1 MRKAFRG
8 SLIRKKQ
15 LARAREEFNN
25 MVAEEVLVALGV
37 ALAVG
42 IPGIGSAIGVSTTG
56 VAAAGL
62 ISEDPK
68 KFSRAFILEILPG
81 TQGFYGFIAGML
93 IMIGTGLLGGGDLA
107 LETGVGIAAL
117 VAAIPAILQGFTSY
131 YQGLVAT
138 SGVSAIAKREE
149 TFGSSVLLAVM
160 VETYAILGFLSTFLL
175 LIGLGIFG
183 G

>member
-1 MRKAFRG
+1 
-8 SLIRKKQ
+8 
-15 LARAREEFNN
+15 
-25 MVAEEVLVALGV
+25 MVSDQILVAIGV

-42 IPGIGSAIGVSTTG
+42 IPGIASAIGVSMTG

-62 ISEDPK
+62 VSEDPK
-68 KFSRAFILEILPG
+68 KFSRAFILEIIPG

-93 IMIGTGLLGGGDLA
+93 ILIGTKMLGGTSVSLP
-107 LETGVGIAAL
+107 TGMGMAAL

-138 SGVSAIAKREE
+138 SGVAAIAKREE
-149 TFGSSVLLAVM
+149 TFGSCVLMAVM

-175 LIGLGIFG
+175 LLSLGVWG
-183 G
+183 

>member
-1 MRKAFRG
+1 
-8 SLIRKKQ
+8 
-15 LARAREEFNN
+15 
-25 MVAEEVLVALGV
+25 MVAEEILVALGV
-37 ALAVG
+37 ILAVG
-42 IPGIGSAIGVSTTG
+42 IPGVMSAIGVSMTG

-62 ISEDPK
+62 ISEEPK

-93 IMIGTGLLGGGDLA
+93 IMIGTGLLGGGEVSFEA
-107 LETGVGIAAL
+107 GIGLAAL
-117 VAAIPAILQGFTSY
+117 VASIPAIIQGFTSY

-138 SGVSAIAKREE
+138 SGVSAIAKKEE
-149 TFGSSVLLAVM
+149 TFGSCVLLAVM

-183 G
+183 A

>member
-1 MRKAFRG
+1 
-8 SLIRKKQ
+8 
-15 LARAREEFNN
+15 
-25 MVAEEVLVALGV
+25 MVSEQVLV

-42 IPGIGSAIGVSTTG
+42 LAVSIPGIGSAIGVSMTG
-56 VAAAGL
+56 VAASGL
-62 ISEDPK
+62 VSEDPK

-93 IMIGTGLLGGGDLA
+93 IMIGTKMLGGGAVHLSA
-107 LETGVGIAAL
+107 GVGITAL

-138 SGVSAIAKREE
+138 SGVAAIAKRDE
-149 TFGSSVLLAVM
+149 TFGSCMLMAVM

-175 LIGLGIFG
+175 LIGTHVWG
-183 G
+183 

>member
-1 MRKAFRG
+1 
-8 SLIRKKQ
+8 
-15 LARAREEFNN
+15 
-25 MVAEEVLVALGV
+25 MVSEQVLVALGV

-42 IPGIGSAIGVSTTG
+42 IPGIGSAIGVSMTG
-56 VAAAGL
+56 VAASGL
-62 ISEDPK
+62 VSEDPK

-93 IMIGTGLLGGGDLA
+93 IMIGTKMLGGGPVEFA
-107 LETGVGIAAL
+107 PGIGLTAL

-138 SGVSAIAKREE
+138 SGVAAIAKREE
-149 TFGSSVLLAVM
+149 TFGSCMLMAVM

-175 LIGLGIFG
+175 LIGTGVWG
-183 G
+183 

>member
-1 MRKAFRG
+1 
-8 SLIRKKQ
+8 
-15 LARAREEFNN
+15 
-25 MVAEEVLVALGV
+25 MVAEEILVALGV
-37 ALAVG
+37 ILAVG
-42 IPGIGSAIGVSTTG
+42 IPGVMSAIGVSMTG

-62 ISEDPK
+62 ISEEPK

-93 IMIGTGLLGGGDLA
+93 IMIGTGLLGGGEVSF
-107 LETGVGIAAL
+107 ETGIGLAAL
-117 VAAIPAILQGFTSY
+117 VASIPAIIQGFTSY

-138 SGVSAIAKREE
+138 SGVSAIAKKEE
-149 TFGSSVLLAVM
+149 TFGSCVLLAVM

-183 G
+183 A

>member
-1 MRKAFRG
+1 LV
-8 SLIRKKQ
+8 S
-15 LARAREEFNN
+15 EEI
-25 MVAEEVLVALGV
+25 LVALGV

-42 IPGIGSAIGVSTTG
+42 IPGIASAIGVSTTG

-62 ISEDPK
+62 VSEDPK
-68 KFSRAFILEILPG
+68 KFSKSFILEILPG

-93 IMIGTGLLGGGDLA
+93 IMIGTGLLGGGTVSLKA
-107 LETGVGIAAL
+107 GVGLAAL

-138 SGVSAIAKREE
+138 SGVAAIAKREE
-149 TFGSSVLLAVM
+149 TFGSCVLMAVM

-175 LIGLGIFG
+175 LIGLKIFG
-183 G
+183 A